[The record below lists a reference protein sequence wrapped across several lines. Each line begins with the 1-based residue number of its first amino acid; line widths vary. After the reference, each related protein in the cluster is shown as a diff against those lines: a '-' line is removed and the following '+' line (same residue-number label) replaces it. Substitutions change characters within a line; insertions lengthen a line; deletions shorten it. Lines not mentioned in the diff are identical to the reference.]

1 MHFESVFR
9 GASIRMA
16 PGQLRLFLEAFSG
29 SVASVHEDLGV
40 HVSPGLEM
48 SGSGS
53 SGDGDDDLGFG
64 GGGGGGGK
72 RRRRQQQIGL
82 AGRIAEAV
90 SSVSSASSSYPVH
103 HPSKASSSS
112 SSSSSSS
119 ASSSSPSSSSSSHLP
134 PRRSLASLSGKPN
147 AAGPGDGDDRDLY
160 LQDPAP
166 WPLDRIDQGSLP
178 LDGKYGYHGLGT
190 GVNVYVVDTGVRVSH
205 QEFGAPEGDDE
216 AENAKKSSSSSS
228 SFSRAVEVFASLP
241 SGSPGS
247 DCNGHGTHVA
257 ASVAG
262 LTYGVAKNASI
273 KAVRSLECG
282 GNGTV
287 SQVVAGL
294 DWVRRNAVRPAVVVM
309 ALGGD
314 SQYALDLAVRS
325 LVRDGGIPVV
335 VAAGNEDTDACSK
348 SPARERLAITVAATA
363 ADDTRLWL
371 EAGVASNYGS
381 CVDVWA
387 PGAEILSAAAGGDA
401 ATAFRSG
408 TSQAAPFVAGA
419 LALLL
424 EQAPELSPR
433 ALTTALA
440 SSGTWGLVREPKASG
455 GFNARALDGT
465 ANLLLRAGGQPSVV
479 AAPDGLTISG
489 GGALSSSSSSSLPQ
503 QQLASGGTGGFG
515 PYTVNVSLS
524 RRPTA
529 PVSASL
535 SLSDGR
541 RGKVTPSRLAFSAA
555 DWDAPRAVVVDVRDS
570 LWAEV
575 PSTVVASSPTS
586 SSSSGVVPLFL
597 DLSLS
602 SSDASFDGA
611 RPRVGI
617 DDRRGDTVSYP
628 KVIRKLPFTD
638 SGNTYFYEDDYAA
651 NCNNAPGG
659 AQGGGEVEGG
669 GNGSN
674 GEEQGVAAARSTEGG
689 GKVRP
694 KELGGGKRQHA
705 LRGPRAAS
713 ALDDADAAI
722 AAAAAAADG
731 SHSPA
736 VTKSGGDGG
745 GSSSSKARPDGS
757 PPVSTS
763 SSPSVSSSSSSAPPR
778 SSSDGDDDYED
789 VPGAK
794 DVVYYFAPKRDALV
808 TASLCGSASASAAT
822 APKTGG
828 DAEDGG
834 DDPGTPAIFDSKIYV
849 IGDLGAKGP
858 PSSPAT
864 LVACADDT
872 CGYAAAVTF
881 EAKAGVA
888 YGIVV
893 DGYGGAFGEYKLDV
907 TVSTS
912 PHERLE
918 ATPPPPGYGMAWPV
932 VAQEL
937 NSTWLMTAG
946 GKGKGSGNGGNGR
959 NNNKAFHKVAP
970 PAASPPPPPPKP
982 SKRLPPPAPPAPV
995 YRPVPSVVGSGD
1007 GSSGSSSS
1015 SPSTSS
1021 SGGEVARG
1029 GLPRGA
1035 GATTQLVSAAVSSSS
1050 SSSGRGGDRKAST
1063 AALFGA
1069 SLAAVP
1075 SPLGGGCVRAANATL
1090 RFADL
1095 LPSSSSSSS
1104 STSGLFKEESVL
1116 CSSPSG
1122 ALLPPSACGRGM
1134 ALASARAFSG
1144 CNSSSSDGGGG
1155 GWEVGPWGPCSARCG
1170 GGVSSRNAS
1179 CPSSSSSCEVSRKPP
1194 TQREC
1199 NTAPCAPAAWR
1210 VGRWSPCS
1218 VECGGGGAATREVKC
1233 VRSTDGATL
1242 PASECLTSSTS
1253 QQQPASSQAC
1263 GSVSCDFCASQA
1275 SLGPTAA
1282 CSGRG
1287 ECDGGRC
1294 VCRDGA
1300 LGLFC
1305 EVPGGASGGSGG
1317 SNGGGCPSGVAD
1329 SSLQCCPSG
1338 VVDASGKCCAGGG
1351 TGIGEDASSPSS
1363 ASPTVDGAGNC
1374 CAAGSVVDAC
1384 GVCGGNG
1391 TAVDARGAC
1400 CQLPGVLDAAG
1411 ICCSSGSVDACGV
1424 CDGDGGGCA
1433 LLLSVAKQVDGGG
1446 RRATADDVA
1455 TALGVEVRALSSAS
1469 APSFASSG
1477 AAVVPAAAP
1486 AQRQR
1491 PASSVASASAPAA
1504 ASGGNNNNNNN
1515 KKLLRRRAIL
1525 AAADETSSSSSS
1537 YFSLA
1542 AGAQSQRA
1550 PLSTTLT
1557 PGQAVA
1563 LLSAAGFSASTAV
1576 AQPVC
1581 GNGVCEAG
1589 EAPFAGGACPR
1600 DCPLPVKRCPSPG
1613 GAPCGGRGT
1622 CVASA
1627 GACLC
1632 QRGYSGDGCDGC
1644 AAGFFAV
1651 GGGCAP
1657 LPAGQEAAVAA
1668 GGVRRR
1674 KGSGSGAAAAAS
1686 DSENEKRRTAVVAAG
1701 VVTGVVAA
1709 LLLAG
1714 AAGAALLV
1722 ARRRRSSSGS
1732 EAERKAASSSVSDE
1746 AGGNSGGGGGKQ
1758 AKPLPASASGS
1769 APTTTTTAA
1778 IAASASTAEEVTAKA
1793 PPPGAAGAEAESDEM
1808 QSASSRRD
1816 GGSTTSSLAERVR
1829 SALSLPSITFSEPPA
1844 STVNGSSSRRAAR
1857 GGGGGLTFAP
1867 A

>member
-1 MHFESVFR
+1 MSAR
-9 GASIRMA
+9 
-16 PGQLRLFLEAFSG
+16 QLRLFLEAFAG

-40 HVSPGLEM
+40 RVSPGM
-48 SGSGS
+48 TTTMTTS
-53 SGDGDDDLGFG
+53 SEG
-64 GGGGGGGK
+64 GGGGDGDLGG
-72 RRRRQQQIGL
+72 RRRQQIGL
-82 AGRIAEAV
+82 AGRVAEAIF
-90 SSVSSASSSYPVH
+90 SASSSYPVH
-103 HPSKASSSS
+103 HPAAVASASASAAS
-112 SSSSSSS
+112 ASAS
-119 ASSSSPSSSSSSHLP
+119 ASSHHN
-134 PRRSLASLSGKPN
+134 PRRSLSASSLSGKPN

-160 LQDPAP
+160 LQDPSP
-166 WPLDRIDQGSLP
+166 WPLDRVDQASLP

-205 QEFGAPEGDDE
+205 QEFGAPDGDADDSE
-216 AENAKKSSSSSS
+216 SAKKKSTI
-228 SFSRAVEVFASLP
+228 SRAVEVFTSLP
-241 SGSPGS
+241 SGSSGS

-294 DWVRRNAVRPAVVVM
+294 DWVKRNAVRPAVVVM

-381 CVDVWA
+381 CVDIWA

-424 EQAPELSPR
+424 EQAPRLSPR
-433 ALTTALA
+433 ALATELA

-465 ANLLLRAGGQPSVV
+465 ANLLLRAGGQPSV
-479 AAPDGLTISG
+479 ALSPDGLTISG
-489 GGALSSSSSSSLPQ
+489 GGASSPSP
-503 QQLASGGTGGFG
+503 APSGGGGGGFG
-515 PYTVNVSLS
+515 PFTVNVSLA
-524 RRPTA
+524 RRPSA

-555 DWDAPRAVVVDVRDS
+555 DWEQPRAVVVDVRDS

-586 SSSSGVVPLFL
+586 SSSSGVAPLFL
-597 DLSLS
+597 DLSLTS
-602 SSDASFDGA
+602 TDASFDGA
-611 RPRVGI
+611 RPRLGI
-617 DDRRGDTVSYP
+617 DDRRGDTVTYP

-651 NCNNAPGG
+651 NCANAPGG
-659 AQGGGEVEGG
+659 AQGGGGDAER
-669 GNGSN
+669 ST
-674 GEEQGVAAARSTEGG
+674 GENGVAAASAPGNV
-689 GKVRP
+689 KP
-694 KELGGGKRQHA
+694 KDLGGGSGKKHNA
-705 LRGPRAAS
+705 FRGPRAAS

-722 AAAAAAADG
+722 AAAAAAPDG

-736 VTKSGGDGG
+736 VIKGGSDGG
-745 GSSSSKARPDGS
+745 GGGGR
-757 PPVSTS
+757 PPVSAA
-763 SSPSVSSSSSSAPPR
+763 SSPSASPSALSSSSSSSAAPPR
-778 SSSDGDDDYED
+778 SEVDDYED

-794 DVVYYFAPKRDALV
+794 DVVYYFAPKRDAVV

-834 DDPGTPAIFDSKIYV
+834 NDAGTPAIFDSKIYV
-849 IGDLGAKGP
+849 LADLGAKGAQ
-858 PSSPAT
+858 SSPAT

-893 DGYGGAFGEYKLDV
+893 DGYGGAFGEYKLEV
-907 TVSTS
+907 TVSSS

-918 ATPPPPGYGMAWPV
+918 ATPPPHGYGFAWPV

-937 NSTWLMTAG
+937 NSTWLLVSKG
-946 GKGKGSGNGGNGR
+946 GGGVGGVGGGGQQRRGGSSGT
-959 NNNKAFHKVAP
+959 NKAFHKVPP

-982 SKRLPPPAPPAPV
+982 SKRLPPPAPPSPV
-995 YRPVPSVVGSGD
+995 YRPVPSVVAGGGGGGSD
-1007 GSSGSSSS
+1007 GSSSS
-1015 SPSTSS
+1015 SSS
-1021 SGGEVARG
+1021 SSAAGVVARG
-1029 GLPRGA
+1029 LPHGA
-1035 GATTQLVSAAVSSSS
+1035 GATTQLVSAAGSSSS
-1050 SSSGRGGDRKAST
+1050 SSSSSSTRGDKKTST

-1095 LPSSSSSSS
+1095 SPPPSSS
-1104 STSGLFKEESVL
+1104 TPGLFKEESVL

-1122 ALLPPSACGRGM
+1122 ALLPPSACGKGM
-1134 ALASARAFSG
+1134 ALASSRAFSA
-1144 CNSSSSDGGGG
+1144 CNISARDGGGGGG
-1155 GWEVGPWGPCSARCG
+1155 GWEVGPWGRCSARCG
-1170 GGVSSRNAS
+1170 GGVSTRSAS
-1179 CPSSSSSCEVSRKPP
+1179 CGSSSSCEPSSRPA
-1194 TQREC
+1194 TRREC

-1210 VGRWSPCS
+1210 VGRWSACS
-1218 VECGGGGAATREVKC
+1218 VECGGGGVNTRDVSC
-1233 VRSTDGATL
+1233 VRATDGAAL
-1242 PASECLTSSTS
+1242 PASECLSSTPSSSSSS
-1253 QQQPASSQAC
+1253 QQQRPASSQPC
-1263 GSVSCDFCASQA
+1263 GSVACDFCAAQA
-1275 SLGPTAA
+1275 SLGPAA
-1282 CSGRG
+1282 PCSGRG

-1294 VCRDGA
+1294 ICRDGA
-1300 LGLFC
+1300 SGLFC
-1305 EVPGGASGGSGG
+1305 EVPGGCS
-1317 SNGGGCPSGVAD
+1317 SGVAD
-1329 SSLQCCPSG
+1329 SSAECCPSG
-1338 VVDASGKCCAGGG
+1338 VVDAEGRCCPGGG
-1351 TGIGEDASSPSS
+1351 TGNGENSSSS
-1363 ASPTVDGAGNC
+1363 STPTVDGGGGC
-1374 CAAGSVVDAC
+1374 CAAGSAVDAC
-1384 GVCGGNG
+1384 GACGGNG

-1400 CQLPGVLDAAG
+1400 CLAPGAVDAGG
-1411 ICCSSGSVDACGV
+1411 ICCASGAMDACGA
-1424 CDGDGGGCA
+1424 CDGDGGGCG
-1433 LLLSVAKQVDGGG
+1433 LLLSVAKQADAGGK
-1446 RRATADDVA
+1446 RAMADDVA
-1455 TALGVEVRALSSAS
+1455 TALGVEARSLSPAS
-1469 APSFASSG
+1469 APAFL
-1477 AAVVPAAAP
+1477 AAP
-1486 AQRQR
+1486 SSSAAPSPQR

-1504 ASGGNNNNNNN
+1504 ASAGGNK
-1515 KKLLRRRAIL
+1515 KKLRRAIL
-1525 AAADETSSSSSS
+1525 AAATADEAPSSPPSSFFSVSADAESS
-1537 YFSLA
+1537 
-1542 AGAQSQRA
+1542 RA

-1589 EAPFAGGACPR
+1589 EAPFAGGGCPR

-1644 AAGFFAV
+1644 ASGFFAV

-1657 LPAGQEAAVAA
+1657 LPSGQEAAIAA
-1668 GGVRRR
+1668 GGVRRSR
-1674 KGSGSGAAAAAS
+1674 GSGFGSGES
-1686 DSENEKRRTAVVAAG
+1686 SNRRTVVVAAA
-1701 VVTGVVAA
+1701 VTMGVVAA

-1714 AAGAALLV
+1714 AAAA
-1722 ARRRRSSSGS
+1722 AGFAIAKKRRRG
-1732 EAERKAASSSVSDE
+1732 ERKASGSVNDE
-1746 AGGNSGGGGGKQ
+1746 AGGGGGGGGRNSGN
-1758 AKPLPASASGS
+1758 AKALPASASPS
-1769 APTTTTTAA
+1769 AT
-1778 IAASASTAEEVTAKA
+1778 IAASASTSEEVTNKA
-1793 PPPGAAGAEAESDEM
+1793 LAAAAEPAAEAASAVDGASTPTTEM
-1808 QSASSRRD
+1808 QSASSCR
-1816 GGSTTSSLAERVR
+1816 GGGGTSGVAGSVTSSLAGKVR

-1844 STVNGSSSRRAAR
+1844 STVIGAGGGSGSRRAAR
-1857 GGGGGLTFAP
+1857 GGGGLTFAP

>member
-1 MHFESVFR
+1 
-9 GASIRMA
+9 MA

-40 HVSPGLEM
+40 RVSPGLQM
-48 SGSGS
+48 S
-53 SGDGDDDLGFG
+53 SGDDDDLGFG
-64 GGGGGGGK
+64 GGSSSGK
-72 RRRRQQQIGL
+72 RRQEIGL

-90 SSVSSASSSYPVH
+90 SSASSSYPVH
-103 HPSKASSSS
+103 HPLKASASASAS
-112 SSSSSSS
+112 ASSSS
-119 ASSSSPSSSSSSHLP
+119 ASSFSSAASSSSSHLP

-160 LQDPAP
+160 LQDPSP

-205 QEFGAPEGDDE
+205 QEFGAPEGDDDE
-216 AENAKKSSSSSS
+216 SAAGNAKKSPSST
-228 SFSRAVEVFASLP
+228 FSRAVEVFASLP

-424 EQAPELSPR
+424 EQSPKLSPR

-479 AAPDGLTISG
+479 VSPDGLTISG
-489 GGALSSSSSSSLPQ
+489 GGALSSSSSPL
-503 QQLASGGTGGFG
+503 LASGGTGGFG
-515 PYTVNVSLS
+515 PYIVNVSLS

-541 RGKVTPSRLAFSAA
+541 RGKVTPSRLAFSAS
-555 DWDAPRAVVVDVRDS
+555 DWETPRAVLVDVRDS

-586 SSSSGVVPLFL
+586 SSSSGVAPLFL

-602 SSDASFDGA
+602 SADASFDGA

-628 KVIRKLPFTD
+628 KVIRKLPFSD

-659 AQGGGEVEGG
+659 AQAGGEVEGSGG
-669 GNGSN
+669 GN
-674 GEEQGVAAARSTEGG
+674 EQGVAAASAPAGGGG

-694 KELGGGKRQHA
+694 KELGGGGKRQQQHA
-705 LRGPRAAS
+705 ALHGGPRAAS

-736 VTKSGGDGG
+736 VKKSGGGDGS
-745 GSSSSKARPDGS
+745 SSSSKARPEGGS
-757 PPVSTS
+757 PPPVSTS
-763 SSPSVSSSSSSAPPR
+763 SSPSVSSSSSAPPR
-778 SSSDGDDDYED
+778 SSSDDDDYDD

-794 DVVYYFAPKRDALV
+794 DVVYYFSPKRDALV

-858 PSSPAT
+858 PSAPAT

-912 PHERLE
+912 PHEKLE
-918 ATPPPPGYGMAWPV
+918 ATPPPPGYGLAWPV

-937 NSTWLMTAG
+937 NSTWLMMAG
-946 GKGKGSGNGGNGR
+946 GKGNGGGGGR
-959 NNNKAFHKVAP
+959 NKAFHKVAP

-1007 GSSGSSSS
+1007 GSGSPVSSSG
-1015 SPSTSS
+1015 
-1021 SGGEVARG
+1021 GGEVAR

-1035 GATTQLVSAAVSSSS
+1035 GATTQLVPAAVSSSS
-1050 SSSGRGGDRKAST
+1050 GRGDRKAST

-1095 LPSSSSSSS
+1095 LPPSSSSS
-1104 STSGLFKEESVL
+1104 SGLFKEESVL

-1134 ALASARAFSG
+1134 ALASARAFSW
-1144 CNSSSSDGGGG
+1144 CNSSSNSDGGGG

-1170 GGVSSRNAS
+1170 GGVSTRNAS
-1179 CPSSSSSCEVSRKPP
+1179 CSSSTSSCEVSLRPP

-1199 NTAPCAPAAWR
+1199 NTAPCSPAAWR

-1218 VECGGGGAATREVKC
+1218 VECGGGGVATREVRC

-1242 PASECLTSSTS
+1242 PASECSTSSS
-1253 QQQPASSQAC
+1253 SSSSSSSASQQQQPASSQTCGAVAC
-1263 GSVSCDFCASQA
+1263 NFCASQA
-1275 SLGPTAA
+1275 SLGPAAA

-1305 EVPGGASGGSGG
+1305 EVPGGSGGS
-1317 SNGGGCPSGVAD
+1317 GGCPSGVAD
-1329 SSLQCCPSG
+1329 SALECCPSG
-1338 VVDASGKCCAGGG
+1338 VVDASGKCCAGRG

-1363 ASPTVDGAGNC
+1363 ASPTIDGEGSC

-1469 APSFASSG
+1469 APSFASG
-1477 AAVVPAAAP
+1477 AAAVVPAAAP
-1486 AQRQR
+1486 VQEQR

-1504 ASGGNNNNNNN
+1504 SGGNNNNNNTNN

-1525 AAADETSSSSSS
+1525 AAPDETSSSSSSSSS

-1542 AGAQSQRA
+1542 ARSQSQRA
-1550 PLSTTLT
+1550 SLSTTLT

-1589 EAPFAGGACPR
+1589 EAPFAGGGCPK

-1657 LPAGQEAAVAA
+1657 LPAGQEAAIAA

-1674 KGSGSGAAAAAS
+1674 RGGTTSGGGAS
-1686 DSENEKRRTAVVAAG
+1686 DSESDRRRRTAVVAAG

-1709 LLLAG
+1709 VLLAG
-1714 AAGAALLV
+1714 AAGAALFV
-1722 ARRRRSSSGS
+1722 SRKRRRSGSS
-1732 EAERKAASSSVSDE
+1732 EQERKASSSVSDE
-1746 AGGNSGGGGGKQ
+1746 AGGNSGRGGKV
-1758 AKPLPASASGS
+1758 KPLPASAPGS
-1769 APTTTTTAA
+1769 APMTITTTAA
-1778 IAASASTAEEVTAKA
+1778 IAASASAAEEVTAKA
-1793 PPPGAAGAEAESDEM
+1793 PPAAAEAEVESDEM
-1808 QSASSRRD
+1808 HSASSRRC
-1816 GGSTTSSLAERVR
+1816 GGSTTSSLVGRVR
-1829 SALSLPSITFSEPPA
+1829 AALSLPSITFSEPPA
-1844 STVNGSSSRRAAR
+1844 STVNGSSSRRGAAR
-1857 GGGGGLTFAP
+1857 GGGGGGGAGGGLTFAP